1 MYFREKR
8 AAVYRNIHC
17 WDPYNDYHQ
26 YLTSTAQPQF
36 ATPRKA
42 AIQGVTPARS
52 GAEKFKPGD
61 VVVLLPTLPQ
71 PAASPTPT
79 LGLFF
84 TTSVSF
90 FFLLLGLQQALE
102 HKAGNRKAGFILWQH
117 PITLKIT
124 EHSCGYG
131 SRPVLVSLMALGYA
145 WIYVHL
151 MPACHIL
158 LPGTNIPL
166 PLLLVWTLAVPT
178 LTSLQLAVLRWPGS
192 NWHGFPY

>member
-151 MPACHIL
+151 DACMPYSAA
-158 LPGTNIPL
+158 
-166 PLLLVWTLAVPT
+166 WYKYTLAFTAGLNPCCANSYFST
-178 LTSLQLAVLRWPGS
+178 TCSIAMARQ
-192 NWHGFPY
+192 